1 MLIFARSTFNF
12 YLCREM
18 NTEFYI
24 AQRLSSRKHS
34 ERAGIMERVATVAT
48 AISLTVIMVTL
59 SVVVGFKQSIDTLL
73 SAASADIVV
82 TAPQSMGIVSPVL
95 LEHGDMIDAIIQR
108 QGVERYS
115 TYIAK
120 EGVVKSDDNIVGVML
135 KGVDSLYNFSFFEQ
149 SLVCGSL
156 PRIGCEPRTRDVIL
170 SSDVAQKMEVDV
182 GDRIEM
188 VFVDEK
194 DGLLRDRFQIS
205 GIFKTGLDV
214 VDNMLI
220 ITDMRNVE
228 RFYRDEGVTG
238 YELWLD
244 NDVEV
249 ETMANEL
256 NDEFVDL
263 YLTHNI
269 NAEAFTMQAIHPNL
283 FGWLA
288 THDVN
293 ALFITIIMIVV
304 ALLNMITALL
314 IIVLERQR
322 MIGELRAMGM
332 SRRSVVKIFI
342 YRALFIVVR
351 GVVWGSVIG
360 ILLALIQHFFGV
372 VPLPAEGYI
381 LSSVPA
387 ALCWGL
393 WLLAVVVAVGVTM
406 IMMILPSLF
415 AAQVSPAKAIRYE

>member
-12 YLCREM
+12 YLCQEM

-115 TYIAK
+115 RYIAK

-135 KGVDSLYNFSFFEQ
+135 KGVDSLYNFSFFEE

-170 SSDVAQKMEVDV
+170 SSDVAQKMAVDV

-393 WLLAVVVAVGVTM
+393 WLLAIVVAVGVTM

>member
-120 EGVVKSDDNIVGVML
+120 EGIVKSDDNIVGVML

-149 SLVCGSL
+149 SLVRGSL

-263 YLTHNI
+263 YLTHKI

-360 ILLALIQHFFGV
+360 ILLALIQHLFGV

-393 WLLAVVVAVGVTM
+393 WLLAIVVAVGVTM

>member
-95 LEHGDMIDAIIQR
+95 LEQGDMIDAIIQR

-351 GVVWGSVIG
+351 GVVWGTVIG

-393 WLLAVVVAVGVTM
+393 WLLAIVVAVGVTM

>member
-1 MLIFARSTFNF
+1 
-12 YLCREM
+12 M

-115 TYIAK
+115 RYIAK

-135 KGVDSLYNFSFFEQ
+135 KGVDSLYNFSFFEE

-332 SRRSVVKIFI
+332 SLRSVVKIFI

-393 WLLAVVVAVGVTM
+393 WLLAIVVAVGVTM

>member
-170 SSDVAQKMEVDV
+170 SSDVAQKMEVKV

-244 NDVEV
+244 NDVDV

-263 YLTHNI
+263 YLTHKI

-351 GVVWGSVIG
+351 GVVWGTVIG

-393 WLLAVVVAVGVTM
+393 WLLAIVVAVGVTM

>member
-115 TYIAK
+115 RYIAK

-263 YLTHNI
+263 YLTHTI

-360 ILLALIQHFFGV
+360 ILLALIQHLFGV

-393 WLLAVVVAVGVTM
+393 WLLAIVVAVGVTM

>member
-170 SSDVAQKMEVDV
+170 SSDVAQKMKVDV

-263 YLTHNI
+263 YLTHTI

-393 WLLAVVVAVGVTM
+393 WLLAIVVAVGVTM

>member
-263 YLTHNI
+263 YLTHTI

-393 WLLAVVVAVGVTM
+393 WLLAIVVAVGVTM

>member
-170 SSDVAQKMEVDV
+170 SSDVAQKMDVDV

-214 VDNMLI
+214 VDNILI

-256 NDEFVDL
+256 NDAFVDL
-263 YLTHNI
+263 YLTHKI

-393 WLLAVVVAVGVTM
+393 WLLAIVVAVGVTM

>member
-156 PRIGCEPRTRDVIL
+156 PRIGCQPRTRDVIL

-214 VDNMLI
+214 VDNMFI

-351 GVVWGSVIG
+351 GVVWGTVIG
-360 ILLALIQHFFGV
+360 IILALLQHFFGV

-393 WLLAVVVAVGVTM
+393 WLLAIVVAVGVTM

>member
-256 NDEFVDL
+256 NDAFVDL
-263 YLTHNI
+263 YLTHMI

-351 GVVWGSVIG
+351 GVVWGTIIG
-360 ILLALIQHFFGV
+360 ILLALIQYFFGV

-393 WLLAVVVAVGVTM
+393 WLLAIVVAVGVTM